1 MSIVYQNDLPLYL
14 RAMKTS
20 AEIRRENARRLAAEI
35 GSPADLARRLEMS
48 DSQMGQLIGRNPVR
62 NIGPKIARRI
72 EEVCGRPTGW
82 LDVDHGDVT
91 PTSLTEF
98 QQREAKAIIERL
110 SDVDLSRALL
120 WLQELA
126 SHGREG
132 TQVDS
137 PDIKRSSGGRRI
149 PADHKKTG

>member
-1 MSIVYQNDLPLYL
+1 
-14 RAMKTS
+14 MKTS

-48 DSQMGQLIGRNPVR
+48 DSQMGQLIGRNPIR

-82 LDVDHGDVT
+82 LDVDHGDVA
-91 PTSLTEF
+91 PGSLAEF
-98 QQREAKAIIERL
+98 QRREAKAIIDRL
-110 SDVDLSRALL
+110 DDVELSRALL

-126 SHGREG
+126 SGIRREAAVAAPAIKHG
-132 TQVDS
+132 
-137 PDIKRSSGGRRI
+137 SGGRSV
-149 PADHKKTG
+149 ATEHKKTG